1 MISSNMNKNNG
12 KLLAAVIA
20 MLMVVC
26 AFAVVAMPS
35 SDAATYTPVEGEKL
49 SADATVANDAALEKL
64 AGESGIIDVT
74 GDYTITLT
82 GDVGTEA
89 EPVDVA
95 FILNGNLTI
104 KSADG
109 QNHSLFITTTKT
121 TVKNDSN
128 LDYSSVFYFAVDGK
142 SIIVENVNLTLNN
155 ASEGKCTNSIFN
167 SQYAEPNA
175 DDAKKTGVNATFEMR
190 NSVVTIKQTGSAT
203 VSGST
208 WIGATDGDKTNL
220 KITNS
225 TLNCVGTAAFQDTV
239 INTTGEKNT
248 INMTDVEVGLV
259 AADGS
264 NIANLAYTVNGA
276 NVQGLAFKGTVTTN
290 NSTFDINDANKNNNA
305 SRAGVILYTGS
316 AVTMQGESKISAD
329 TVKVAEDWNGD
340 IKESTTGA
348 VMPKITGGTID
359 GATFLA
365 STGAGAAKN
374 AASYTLDGTT
384 LTGTNTVSEKVTLS
398 AGADGITVADNLRNR
413 GTVDTGTGKGL
424 MVDGRF
430 TNSANVT
437 GTTAITGD
445 GSVTN
450 DTSGNMGVAVEAPGY
465 VNNNTSDLTIFDE
478 STGTNWYPARQNIT
492 VPAGE
497 TWTIIKDNV
506 IVIPGTLNVL
516 GNLVIEEGGVLI
528 IGGSA
533 CGDDKTRV
541 GFGTANIE
549 GTLTVEEGAVL
560 SVAYGT
566 LNIEGTANI
575 DGTVMVG
582 YGLKDNKDTTM
593 AAGFFD
599 ATTGAVL
606 ADVVKSTKAT
616 VNVNSNTTLS
626 DSSSLYQFD
635 GSEIVVAQDITL
647 TLEGQFKDKAT
658 FDNSGAIIINSEPT
672 DIDGK
677 LLPCDKN
684 ININMMADG
693 ASVEVQNLAMT
704 QNGYLYITDVDLV
717 VKDKQTIGTT
727 AGATANG
734 LGFGSNNTNST
745 ISGLK
750 VVENFS
756 VKKVNGADKIT
767 NVMDISGS
775 IAADYNGDDN
785 KDPAAIVWLEKGN
798 FTVSTAENGA
808 AALSIGE
815 NTKITLSQPAEL
827 TVSGYV
833 PVSDKATDKG
843 IVSEGTITL
852 ADAGHIYMPKFE
864 IAGTVNA
871 AHYITKVNAND
882 YSNYVTVDEAIAA
895 ANADSTI
902 DEITLYGTN
911 TVLISATV
919 PAIDFT
925 FKGASTVLNIGDK
938 DNRDV
943 RLEIADGAS
952 YGRVGTTNVL
962 GTLYFNDRTDLKAA
976 ETTIKAD
983 VVSKQVDAEGKLV
996 KNGWAKYTNVYT
1008 AMTEANPGDVINVFA
1023 NTEVKLDK
1031 DFTVKEGVTLVIP
1044 FDSQIVINNG
1054 VTLTVAGTLQSDRPN
1069 EGIIAQKQFATKAT
1083 TEKDKEASAIVVT
1096 GTLKVLEDVVYEAS
1110 NTTKNTLDDGSYISG
1125 AYFTDG
1131 DYNYVTTVATA
1142 VSAAVLPTILDEIVI
1157 YGTVAEGDTV
1167 FTATDDCAV
1176 IKIGAK
1182 AEVTLTSLT
1191 LANKA
1196 VLDSDAAG
1204 VFTGTVTVGDASI
1217 AAVKVSGL
1225 DVASE
1230 NGLVVTGADVNY
1242 PDPNDKNTPKKNMA
1256 TLNVSAGTV
1265 IVSSAN
1271 AATAAVKG
1279 DVTVDA
1285 GATLTV
1291 PATSTSAATT
1301 YGTIDGKLFVNG
1313 IVNVA
1318 GGQTLTVDD
1327 LFVAGTVNVAAAE
1340 GTTSNGTLKVVNG
1353 TMYVGLDDKFAVTSA
1368 TAAVNGTVGCTDIYA
1383 AAGTT
1388 VTMDEKVFDKSTEY
1402 YVEDALWMTVYTSGS
1417 TLTIEGGALKE
1428 TIDKAVPVKNAYFSK
1443 TWLDADGANANEK
1456 IVGQVAAVYAQVKY
1470 DVYVI
1475 NLRADQNAVSSIS
1488 IDGSLMQFGMIA
1500 DGDKGFYYGYTAVVE
1515 AGAHTIQYQLA
1526 NGYSGNGVLSVD
1538 GVQQSGLTFTAEGK
1552 LSVVDGYDTPVKVY
1566 NLQLTGFEKS
1576 GYVPDSPDTGDSGSS
1591 DSGMTITDYLL
1602 IVLVVLIIVMAI
1614 IVAMRLMRS

>member
-1 MISSNMNKNNG
+1 MNKNNG

-26 AFAVVAMPS
+26 AVAVVAAP
-35 SDAATYTPVEGEKL
+35 
-49 SADATVANDAALEKL
+49 SADAYDPVAGKELSGEKEVGSVAELEAL
-64 AGESGIIDVT
+64 ATNGIIEVPAA
-74 GDYTITLT
+74 GATITLT
-82 GDVGTEA
+82 NDIGSDA
-89 EPVDVA
+89 DAANVA
-95 FILNGNLTI
+95 FVLAGNLTI
-104 KSADG
+104 KSAEG
-109 QNHSLFITTTKT
+109 KNYNLFITTDGT
-121 TVKNDSN
+121 TVTSGTNNYSTVVYFNADN
-128 LDYSSVFYFAVDGK
+128 LSFN
-142 SIIVENVNLTLNN
+142 VENASVYLDNATDNN
-155 ASEGKCTNSIFN
+155 RTDSIFN
-167 SQYAEPNA
+167 SQYGTTGGYTATVSVKNA
-175 DDAKKTGVNATFEMR
+175 DLTLSQSG
-190 NSVVTIKQTGSAT
+190 SVVSGG
-203 VSGST
+203 SGST
-208 WIGATDGDKTNL
+208 WIAATGEGKVSNL
-220 KITNS
+220 KLENAD
-225 TLNCVGTAAFQDTV
+225 LVCNGTAAFMDTV
-239 INTTGEKNT
+239 ITTTGTANT
-248 INMTDVEVGLV
+248 IVMNDVEVGLV

-276 NVQGLAFKGTVTTN
+276 NVQGLAFKGKVTTD
-290 NSTFDINDANKNNNA
+290 NSTFEVNDANKDNNA

-316 AVTMQGESKISAD
+316 AVTMDDDSKISAD

-340 IKESTTGA
+340 IKEDTTDA
-348 VMPKITGGTID
+348 AMPTVTGGTID

-374 AASYTLDGTT
+374 AADYELNGTT

-413 GTVDTGTGKGL
+413 GTVDTGYGKGL
-424 MVDGRF
+424 NVEGRF
-430 TNSANVT
+430 TNSADVT
-437 GTTAITGD
+437 GTTAITGS

-465 VNNNTSDLTIFDE
+465 VNNNTSEQIVYGDSID
-478 STGTNWYPARQNIT
+478 TNWYPAKQNLT
-492 VPAGE
+492 VPEGQ
-497 TWTIIKDNV
+497 TWTITNGNV
-506 IVIPGTLNVL
+506 IVVPGTLNVL

-528 IGGSA
+528 IGGSE
-533 CGDDKTRV
+533 CGTDKTRI
-541 GFGTANIE
+541 GFGTANVE

-582 YGLKDNKDTTM
+582 YGLKDNADTTM

-599 ATTGAVL
+599 ENGAIR
-606 ADVVKSTKAT
+606 ADSEIVKNTKAT

-626 DSSSLYQFD
+626 DSSSLYQVD
-635 GSEIVVAQDITL
+635 GAKIVVAQDVTL
-647 TLEGQFKDKAT
+647 TLEGQFKDKVT
-658 FDNSGAIIINSEPT
+658 FDNSGAIIIDSEPT
-672 DIDGK
+672 DIDSN
-677 LLPCDKN
+677 LLPCQVN

-693 ASVEVQNLAMT
+693 ASVEVQKLAMAT
-704 QNGYLYITDVDLV
+704 GGYLYITDASLI
-717 VKDKQTIGTT
+717 VKDEQTIGST
-727 AGATANG
+727 AGVTANG
-734 LGFGSNNTNST
+734 LGFSSSGTNST
-745 ISGLK
+745 ISGLT

-756 VKKVNGADKIT
+756 VKKVDGVDKIT

-775 IAADYNGDDN
+775 IAADYNGNDN
-785 KDPAAIVWLEKGN
+785 GNPAAVVELGQGN
-798 FTVSTAENGA
+798 FTVSAAENDA

-815 NTKITLSQPAEL
+815 NTKLTISSTAKL

-833 PVSDKATDKG
+833 PVSDKALNNG
-843 IVSEGTITL
+843 IVSTGTITL
-852 ADAGHIYMPKFE
+852 ADAGHIYMPEFE
-864 IAGTVNA
+864 IGGTVNA
-871 AHYITKVNAND
+871 AHYVTKVNADD

-911 TVLISATV
+911 TVLTSATV

-925 FKGASTVLNIGDK
+925 FKDDKTVLNIGDE

-943 RLEIADGAS
+943 RLDIAAGAT

-983 VVSKQVDAEGKLV
+983 VVSKQVDADGKLT
-996 KNGWAKYTNVYT
+996 KNGWAKYTNIYT
-1008 AMTEANPGDVINVFA
+1008 AMTEATAGDVINVFDA
-1023 NTEVKLDK
+1023 TKVTLDK

-1069 EGIIAQKQFATKAT
+1069 EGIVAEKQFATKAT

-1096 GTLKVLEDVVYEAS
+1096 GTLKVMEDVVYEAS

-1142 VSAAVLPTILDEIVI
+1142 VSAAVLPTVLDEIVI
-1157 YGTVAEGDTV
+1157 YGTVSEGDTT

-1182 AEVTLTSLT
+1182 AEVTLTSLV
-1191 LANKA
+1191 LANGA
-1196 VLDSDAAG
+1196 QLDSDAAG
-1204 VFTGTVTVGDASI
+1204 VFSGTVTVGDASI
-1217 AAVKVSGL
+1217 EAVKVKGL
-1225 DVASE
+1225 DVDSE
-1230 NGLVVTGADVNY
+1230 NGLVITGANVNY
-1242 PDPNDKNTPKKNMA
+1242 PDPNDKNTPKKNLA
-1256 TLNVSAGTV
+1256 TLNVTAGTV

-1271 AATAAVKG
+1271 AATAAVTG

-1285 GATLTV
+1285 DATLTV
-1291 PATSTSAATT
+1291 PATSTSVSAT
-1301 YGTIDGKLFVNG
+1301 YGTIDGKLFVAG
-1313 IVNVA
+1313 TVTVA

-1327 LFVAGTVNVAAAE
+1327 LFVAGTVTVAAAD
-1340 GTTSNGTLKVVNG
+1340 GTNSNGNLRIVNG
-1353 TMYVGLDDKFAVTSA
+1353 IMYVGLDDEFAVTS
-1368 TAAVNGTVGCTDIYA
+1368 TSAAVNGTVGCDTIYA

-1388 VTMDEKVFDKSTEY
+1388 VAVDEDVFDNSTEY
-1402 YVEDALWMTVYTSGS
+1402 YVEDALWITAYTSEPALGIDGD
-1417 TLTIEGGALKE
+1417 TLENTIKA
-1428 TIDKAVPVKNAYFSK
+1428 AVPVENAWFNG
-1443 TWLDADGANANEK
+1443 TWLDADGVSANEK
-1456 IVGQVAAVYAQVKY
+1456 SVGQVAAVYAQVKY

-1475 NLRADQNAVSSIS
+1475 NLRADQNAISSIS
-1488 IDGSLMQFGMIA
+1488 IDNNIMQFGMIS
-1500 DGDKGFYYGYTAVVE
+1500 DGKGSFFYGYTAVVE
-1515 AGAHTIQYQLA
+1515 AGAHTISYQLA
-1526 NGYSGNGVLSVD
+1526 NGYSGQGVLSVD
-1538 GVQQSGLTFTAEGK
+1538 GVQQSGLTFTAEGE
-1552 LSVVDGYDTPVKVY
+1552 LSTVSGYDSPVKVY
-1566 NLQLTGFEKS
+1566 NLQLSGFEKS
-1576 GYVPDSPDTGDSGSS
+1576 GYVPDSPDTGDS
-1591 DSGMTITDYLL
+1591 DSGETGMTITDYLL